1 MEYKVKIKEHERVD
15 DLHRNGYL
23 IIQDP
28 KRFCFGV
35 DAVLL
40 SDFAK
45 AKKGEKVLDLGTGT
59 GIIPV
64 LMEAKSDG
72 EHFWGL
78 EIQAESAEMAQR
90 SVELNGLA
98 HKIDILQGD
107 IKELANIFKSATF
120 DVITT
125 NPPYMNTGGGITNDF
140 SPKAIARHEVLVS
153 LEDIAR
159 EASRLLKFG
168 GRLYMVHRPHRLT
181 DILCVLRQYK
191 LEPKKLRFVQPYAD
205 KEPNMVL
212 IEAVRSGKPMIK
224 VLPTLVI
231 YGEDGKYTDETIK
244 IYYE

>member
-1 MEYKVKIKEHERVD
+1 MKVEIKSNERVD
-15 DLHRNGYL
+15 DLHRNGYH

-45 AKKGEKVLDLGTGT
+45 AQKGEKVLDLGTGT
-59 GIIPV
+59 GIIPI

-78 EIQAESAEMAQR
+78 EIQPESAEMAQR
-90 SVELNGLA
+90 SVALNNLEE
-98 HKIDILQGD
+98 KITIVEGD
-107 IKELANIFKSATF
+107 IKNLNEIFKPSSF

-125 NPPYMNTGGGITNDF
+125 NPPYMNTGGGLTNDY
-140 SPKAIARHEVLVS
+140 SPKAIARHEILVT
-153 LEDIAR
+153 LEDIVKG
-159 EASRLLKFG
+159 ASRLLKFG
-168 GRLYMVHRPHRLT
+168 GRFYMVHRPHRLA
-181 DILCVLRQYK
+181 DIMCLLRENK
-191 LEPKKLRFVQPYAD
+191 LEPKKIRFVHPYVN

-212 IEAVRSGKPMIK
+212 VEATRSGKPMVQ
-224 VLPTLVI
+224 VLPPLIIYKENGEYNQETL
-231 YGEDGKYTDETIK
+231 K

>member
-1 MEYKVKIKEHERVD
+1 MEYNIEIKEHERVD

-45 AKKGEKVLDLGTGT
+45 ANKSEKVLDLGTGT
-59 GIIPV
+59 GIIPI

-90 SVELNGLA
+90 SVKLNSLEE
-98 HKIDILQGD
+98 KIDIVQGD
-107 IKELANIFKSATF
+107 IKELSSIFKASYF

-159 EASRLLKFG
+159 ESSRLLKFG
-168 GRLYMVHRPHRLT
+168 GRFYMVHRPHRLT
-181 DILCVLRQYK
+181 DIMCLLREYK
-191 LEPKKLRFVQPYAD
+191 LEPKKLRFVQPYAN

-212 IEAVRSGKPMIK
+212 IEAVRSGKPMVK

-231 YGEDGKYTDETIK
+231 YGEDGKYTKETIK

>member
-1 MEYKVKIKEHERVD
+1 MEYDVEIKEHERVD

-28 KRFCFGV
+28 KKFCFGV

-45 AKKGEKVLDLGTGT
+45 ANKGEKVLDLGTGT
-59 GIIPV
+59 GIIPI
-64 LMEAKSDG
+64 LMEAKSSG

-90 SVELNGLA
+90 SVKLNKLDE
-98 HKIDILQGD
+98 KIDIVQGD
-107 IKELANIFKSATF
+107 IKELGNIFKASSF
-120 DVITT
+120 DVVTT

-159 EASRLLKFG
+159 ESSRLLKFG
-168 GRLYMVHRPHRLT
+168 GRFYMVHRPHRLT
-181 DILCVLRQYK
+181 DIMCILREYK
-191 LEPKKLRFVQPYAD
+191 LEPKKLRLVQPYAN

-212 IEAVRSGKPMIK
+212 IEAVRSGKPMVK

>member
-1 MEYKVKIKEHERVD
+1 MEHNVEIKEYERVD
-15 DLHRNGYL
+15 DLHRNGYF

-40 SDFAK
+40 SDFAE
-45 AKKGEKVLDLGTGT
+45 ANKGDKVLDLGTGT
-59 GIIPV
+59 GIIPI
-64 LMEAKSDG
+64 LMEAKSNG

-90 SVELNGLA
+90 SVKLNKLEE
-98 HKIDILQGD
+98 KIDIVQGD
-107 IKELANIFKSATF
+107 IKELSNIFKASSF

-140 SPKAIARHEVLVS
+140 SPKAIARHEVFVS
-153 LEDIAR
+153 LVDIVR
-159 EASRLLKFG
+159 ESSRLLKFC
-168 GRLYMVHRPHRLT
+168 GRCYMVHRPHRLT
-181 DILCVLRQYK
+181 DIMCLLREYK
-191 LEPKKLRFVQPYAD
+191 LEPKKLRFVQPYAH

-212 IEAVRSGKPMIK
+212 IEAVRSGKPMVK

-231 YGEDGKYTDETIK
+231 YGEDGKYTQETIK

>member
-1 MEYKVKIKEHERVD
+1 MEYNVEIKEFERVD

-40 SDFAK
+40 SDFAE
-45 AKKGEKVLDLGTGT
+45 ANKGDKVLDLGTGT
-59 GIIPV
+59 GIIPI
-64 LMEAKSDG
+64 LMEAKSNG

-90 SVELNGLA
+90 SVKLNKLDE
-98 HKIDILQGD
+98 KIDIVQGD
-107 IKELANIFKSATF
+107 IKELSSIFKASSF

-125 NPPYMNTGGGITNDF
+125 NPPYMNTGGGITNDY

-153 LEDIAR
+153 LEDIVR
-159 EASRLLKFG
+159 ESSRLLKFG
-168 GRLYMVHRPHRLT
+168 GRFYMVHRPQRLA
-181 DILCVLRQYK
+181 DIMCFLREYK
-191 LEPKKLRFVQPYAD
+191 LEPKKLRFVQPYAH

-212 IEAVRSGKPMIK
+212 IEAVRSGKPMVK

-231 YGEDGKYTDETIK
+231 YGEDGKYTQETIK